1 MLLSSALTDAGRK
14 REVNEDCYLFNPTHD
29 LYLLSDGMGGH
40 AAGEVASHLTVK
52 TVDEF
57 VALISQSHEVTWPF
71 GYNVR
76 LAYEHNVLKTAVML
90 SHSRVR
96 QTASQTEQYVGM
108 GATLVAVWV
117 RGTRAYYC
125 HVGDS
130 RLYLFRG
137 GHLRQLTADHT
148 LVQEQVEGGLIT
160 AEQARV
166 HPLRHVVTR
175 AIGGRDPLEVNAEER
190 ELLNEDQL
198 LLCSDGL
205 TDRVSD
211 EEICRTLG
219 SPAAAEQ
226 VCRRLIDAANQA
238 GGDDNVTVVLLK
250 YLSDEATRS
259 GHHQ

>member
-14 REVNEDCYLFNPTHD
+14 REVNEDCFLLDTTLD

-40 AAGEVASHLTVK
+40 AAGEVASNLTVR
-52 TVDEF
+52 TIDEF
-57 VALISQSHEVTWPF
+57 VVLISQSHEVTWPF

-76 LAYEHNVLKTAVML
+76 LPYEHNVLKTAVML
-90 SHSRVR
+90 AHSRVR

-117 RGTRAYYC
+117 RGATAYYC
-125 HVGDS
+125 HIGDS
-130 RLYLFRG
+130 RLYLFQG
-137 GHLRQLTADHT
+137 GRIRQITADHT
-148 LVQEQVEGGLIT
+148 LVQEQVAGGLIT

-175 AIGGRDPLEVNAEER
+175 AIGGRDPLEVGVEER

-211 EEICRTLG
+211 AEICRILG
-219 SPAAAEQ
+219 SSAAGEQ
-226 VCRRLIDAANQA
+226 SCLQLVEAANQA
-238 GGDDNVTVVLLK
+238 GGDDNVTVTLLK
-250 YLSDEATRS
+250 YLSDEAMQI